1 MVRVPAPERPNPE
14 HPSLN
19 PVDKAKDVATGVA
32 HPVDTT
38 KDLAEEAERGAS
50 ARTPLIVLTGVTIAI
65 GVAVALV
72 LAVALILY
80 FTLGGGKNH

>member
-1 MVRVPAPERPNPE
+1 MPAPERPSPE
-14 HPSLN
+14 EPSLN
-19 PVDKAKDVATGVA
+19 PVDKAKDVASGVA

-38 KDLAEEAERGAS
+38 KDLAQEAERGAS
-50 ARTPLIVLTGVTIAI
+50 ARTPLIALTGVTIAI
-65 GVAVALV
+65 GIVLVVV